1 MGTLGEP
8 SSMPLSRRLNTSS
21 CCWNLP
27 ALAAAMLKLP
37 VVLGGTVRLGGLTEG
52 VVVEVGEGGALHL
65 LHAVVTTVVVVV
77 KLHGRNPACLHLYII
92 RHESELKLA
101 LPSSLAKKMKQ

>member
-1 MGTLGEP
+1 
-8 SSMPLSRRLNTSS
+8 MPLLRRLKTSS
-21 CCWNLP
+21 CCWKRP
-27 ALAAAMLKLP
+27 ALAAGTLKLP

-65 LHAVVTTVVVVV
+65 LHAVVPTPVMDF
-77 KLHGRNPACLHLYII
+77 HSSNSACVHLYII